1 MNIPSVFTGYRGY
14 DQKGIEPLFPFGFG
28 LSYTTFDYSGLNI
41 RMTDKKQKQL
51 VVSFTV
57 TNTGQRDGYEVA
69 QLYVRD
75 MQSKEPRP
83 LKELKGFD
91 KVYLKAGES
100 KQIEIGLSE
109 DAFQYFNAKQNRWVF
124 EKGEFEILVGASSK
138 DIRLAEKIKM

>member
-1 MNIPSVFTGYRGY
+1 MP
-14 DQKGIEPLFPFGFG
+14 
-28 LSYTTFDYSGLNI
+28 
-41 RMTDKKQKQL
+41 DKKQKQL

>member
-1 MNIPSVFTGYRGY
+1 
-14 DQKGIEPLFPFGFG
+14 
-28 LSYTTFDYSGLNI
+28 
-41 RMTDKKQKQL
+41 
-51 VVSFTV
+51 
-57 TNTGQRDGYEVA
+57 
-69 QLYVRD
+69 

-124 EKGEFEILVGASSK
+124 EKGEFVGNLDTDTLTVYNDMWNK
-138 DIRLAEKIKM
+138 LKQ